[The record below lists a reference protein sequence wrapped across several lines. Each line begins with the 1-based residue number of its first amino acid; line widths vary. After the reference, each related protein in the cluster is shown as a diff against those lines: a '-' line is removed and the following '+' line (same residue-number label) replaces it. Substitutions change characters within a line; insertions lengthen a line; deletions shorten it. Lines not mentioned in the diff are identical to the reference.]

1 MKNYEV
7 LFIDLD
13 ETLYPKNNGL
23 WQSISDRI
31 NQFMVDQLQI
41 SMNDAQK
48 LRKHYLDT
56 YGTTL
61 NGLLTHHDIDP
72 LDYLDYVHDIPLEE
86 MVQHEPELRVILK
99 QLTARKFIFTNASNR
114 HADRVLR
121 HLDIL
126 DLFDGVID
134 IQSLGF
140 VNKPRKEAYRKALLL
155 SGNPDPKKCMFIDD
169 RVVNLVPAKEMGI
182 TTVLVGGPI
191 QDPAVD
197 YVIDSLN
204 DLLRKVPGLN

>member
-13 ETLYPKNNGL
+13 ETIYPKTNGL
-23 WQSISDRI
+23 WQLISNRI

-41 SMNDAQK
+41 SVIDAQK

-86 MVQHEPELRVILK
+86 MLQHEPELRGILI
-99 QLTARKFIFTNASNR
+99 QLTARKFVFTNSSNR

-121 HLDIL
+121 HLDIQ
-126 DLFDGVID
+126 DLFVGIID
-134 IQSLGF
+134 IQSLEY
-140 VNKPRKEAYRKALLL
+140 VNKPREEAYRRALSL
-155 SGNPDPKKCMFIDD
+155 SGNPDPKKCMLIDD
-169 RVVNLVPAKEMGI
+169 RFVNLVPAKEMGI
-182 TTVLVGGPI
+182 TTVLVGEPI
-191 QDPAVD
+191 QDPSVD

-204 DLLRKVPGLN
+204 NLLKKVPGLN